1 MENNELENQNEQV
14 ADQVTPQETP
24 QETPWF
30 AAYGYENEEVFKTEF
45 EELKSYKTRADE
57 IQAKEREIQEGLSLL
72 QEADDPF
79 AGIEEAKTLVAFGKK
94 GIPSNLANQIVSATP
109 ESLMEDPLSTLILAE
124 AIKNPTKFKQ
134 LGRDT
139 IEEAIREKYN
149 IGATGNYY
157 PTALMKSDALDAV
170 EIVQNTKKDVETVKN
185 PFTFAKELK
194 AQSEKTLADRQSLA
208 LGEAESYSKQL
219 KEVPYKFGDSEVSLQ
234 VSSEEIEEILKS
246 PRAGFLGRAFDTTT
260 KEGKQ
265 AVRDWLSYEVL
276 IHKLQNGDLGVQ
288 IAKSLSAQVEKKVV
302 KEVYNGQPKTV
313 NRADKVNLD
322 SKDLSPAQR
331 DLLSRGLPLPS
342 QQIKV

>member
-30 AAYGYENEEVFKTEF
+30 AAYGYENEDVFKTEF

-57 IQAKEREIQEGLSLL
+57 IQAKEREIQEGFSLL

-157 PTALMKSDALDAV
+157 PTALMKSDALDAI

-194 AQSEKTLADRQSLA
+194 AQSEKTMADRQSLA
-208 LGEAESYSKQL
+208 LSEAESYSKQL
-219 KEVPYKFGDSEVSLQ
+219 KELPYKFGDSEVSLQ
-234 VSSEEIEEILKS
+234 VSSEEIDEILKS

-276 IHKLQNGDLGVQ
+276 VHKLQNGDLGVQ